1 MKKIFTLC
9 LLAGA
14 LMAQAKVYTLADL
27 ATIVG
32 TLENTYEKNGETIT
46 ETVGVTVDGNVY
58 TITIPT
64 GLAEGVDGIGYDDN
78 NIILSKSYLTLVE
91 GNDLTINA
99 GETLLFAGAAQLEM
113 SGKLTA
119 YDAVFGAAEG
129 SEGTAKGFRLYG
141 DNASVGMGLCE
152 FDYVGMNFGSTNGH
166 LIMDQCDF
174 IQHNAK
180 SGNSAINFT
189 SSCDGN
195 SLTTC
200 TFTNCQLSGVA
211 SGANVGVGI
220 EVQGCQFK
228 RDFAVNRLYPHI
240 NLSLAGD
247 YTVDIHD
254 NLVEGAYQTCRTG
267 GIAVS
272 NLLGASYTGTVYIR
286 NNYVAGNSYGITLTG
301 GGNVV
306 IENNDVI
313 DNKYIANAVQ
323 GGSGI
328 NITCNAANSL
338 AKAYIRGN
346 RIEGNLWGVTV
357 IGNVDINA
365 GKTEDPTA
373 EDYNPGENFFVNN
386 GNGGVLYDWYNN
398 TTATS
403 YAQGNYWNVDEQ
415 TEEKIETVIFH
426 QKDDA
431 TLGEVIYM
439 PPYEDPTAITDVKA
453 DASTNGDNRYYNI
466 MGQPVAHPT
475 TGIYIHNGRKVV
487 VK

>member
-9 LLAGA
+9 LLASA
-14 LMAQAKVYTLADL
+14 VLAQAKVYTLADL
-27 ATIVG
+27 ASIVG
-32 TLENTYEKNGETIT
+32 TLENTYVKNGETIT
-46 ETVGVTVDGNVY
+46 ETVGVTAVGNVY

-64 GLAEGVDGIGYDDN
+64 GLAEGVDGIGFDDN
-78 NIILSKSYLTLVE
+78 NIILSKNYLTLVE
-91 GNDLTINA
+91 GNDLTVNA
-99 GETLLFAGAAQLEM
+99 GEQLLFAGAAQLEM

-129 SEGTAKGFRLYG
+129 SEATAKGFRLYG
-141 DNASVGMGLCE
+141 DNAGVSMGLCE
-152 FDYVGMNFGSTNGH
+152 FDYVGMNFGSTTGH
-166 LIMDQCDF
+166 LIMEQCDF
-174 IQHNAK
+174 IGHNAK

-189 SSCDGN
+189 SSCGGN

-220 EVQGCQFK
+220 EVAGCQFK

-247 YTVDIHD
+247 YIVDIHD
-254 NLVEGAYQTCRTG
+254 NLVEGACQTCRTG

-272 NLLGASYTGTVYIR
+272 NLMGASYTGTVYIR
-286 NNYVAGNSYGITLTG
+286 NNYVTGNSYGITLTG

-306 IENNDVI
+306 IENNEVI
-313 DNKYIANAVQ
+313 GNKYIANAMT

-328 NITCNAANSL
+328 NITCNTTLAV
-338 AKAYIRGN
+338 AKAYMRGN
-346 RIEGNLWGVTV
+346 RIEDNLWGVTV

-365 GKTEDPTA
+365 GKTDDPAA
-373 EDYNPGENFFVNN
+373 EDYNPGENTFINN

-403 YAQGNYWNVDEQ
+403 YAQGNTWNVAEQ
-415 TEEKIETVIFH
+415 TREQIETVIFH
-426 QKDDA
+426 KTDDA
-431 TLGEVIYM
+431 SLGEVIFM
-439 PPYEDPTAITDVKA
+439 STPTAITDVKA
-453 DASTNGDNRYYNI
+453 DATTGQGRYYNI
-466 MGQPVAHPT
+466 MGQPVSQPT
-475 TGIYIHNGRKVV
+475 PGIYIVDGHKVL